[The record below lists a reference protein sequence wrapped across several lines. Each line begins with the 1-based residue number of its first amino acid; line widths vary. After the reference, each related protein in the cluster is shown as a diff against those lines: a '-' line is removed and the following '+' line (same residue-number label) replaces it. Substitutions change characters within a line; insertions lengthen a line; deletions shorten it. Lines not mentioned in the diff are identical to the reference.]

1 MSFQFVNRF
10 RNMASDEMIKVVGDR
25 FCVPYTME
33 LLVKKKI
40 QSFSNSH
47 YDVFD
52 TTGNILLQ
60 VNGGIWNLQK
70 KRVMKDPA
78 GLPVVTLR
86 EKQAISWK
94 QEWQMH
100 EGESRHCLCSV
111 KRSGGFNIKSNLDVH
126 LASPYKD
133 AACDFRVTGSLASLS
148 IKVRRGNSIIAEVT
162 HSYTWG
168 SYKGKECFKIKVYPE
183 VDYAFIVA
191 LLVIIHEN
199 DNA

>member
-1 MSFQFVNRF
+1 
-10 RNMASDEMIKVVGDR
+10 MAGDDQIIKVVGDR

-33 LLVKKKI
+33 LLVKRKI

-52 TTGNILLQ
+52 TTGNVLLQ
-60 VNGGIWNLQK
+60 VDGGVWNFQR

-86 EKQAISWK
+86 EKALSWK
-94 QEWQMH
+94 QQWQIH
-100 EGESRHCLCSV
+100 QGESSERRHFLCSV
-111 KRSGGFNIKSNLDVH
+111 QQSNALQIKNNLDVY
-126 LASPYKD
+126 LASRYKQD
-133 AACDFRVTGSLASLS
+133 GHDFRVSGSFTSLS
-148 IKVRRGNSIIAEVT
+148 FKVRKGNSTIAEVS
-162 HSYTWG
+162 HNFTWG
-168 SYKGKECFKIKVYPE
+168 SCKGKESFKVKVYPE

-191 LLVIIHEN
+191 LIVIMQEN